1 MAKAALLGIGTVGS
15 GVAELLNSN
24 AAQIAA
30 GAGEKIELKYILC
43 SRPHPDSP
51 FADKLVYDFSV
62 IENDAEVA
70 VVAECI
76 GGVGAAYEYVRRAL
90 LAGKS
95 VVTSN
100 KELIAEKGMELLS
113 IAAQKRVRLL
123 FEASVG
129 GGIPIIRP
137 LSQCLAANRVEEIYG
152 ILNGTTNYIL
162 TQMFQ
167 CEQSFDT
174 ALREAQRLGYAESDP
189 SADVEGLDAGR
200 KICILADLCFGR
212 SVPPEKIRIRGI
224 TGVTA
229 GDAALSGRLGY
240 TVKLL
245 GRAMRVGSRLAVYVS
260 PHLIGQD
267 KLLSNI
273 SGVMNGI
280 CVRGNAVG
288 ECLFYGAGA
297 GKLPTAS
304 AVVADMIDA
313 VRRSSDGKGPAW
325 SEGAPDLLV
334 DSDELPCRWYVR
346 AGADAGLLE
355 RVFGGEAVSEGG
367 ESAAITA
374 EMSRSELES
383 MCAGLEVR
391 AVYPVL
397 D

>member
-1 MAKAALLGIGTVGS
+1 MAKIALLGIGTVGG
-15 GVAELLNSN
+15 GVAELLCSN

-30 GAGEKIELKYILC
+30 GAGERLELKYILC

-51 FADKLVYDFSV
+51 FADKIIYDFSV
-62 IENDAEVA
+62 IENDADIS

-76 GGVGAAYEYVRRAL
+76 GGVGAAYEYVKRAL

-100 KELIAEKGMELLS
+100 KEPIAEKGMELPG
-113 IAAQKRVRLL
+113 IAAHKNVRLL

-137 LSQCLAANRVEEIYG
+137 LTQCLAANRVDEIYG

-167 CEQSFDT
+167 CAQRFDT

-189 SADVEGLDAGR
+189 TADIEGLDAGR
-200 KICILADLCFGR
+200 KICILADICFGR
-212 SVPPEKIRIRGI
+212 NVPPDKIRIRGI
-224 TGVTA
+224 SEITA
-229 GDAALSGRLGY
+229 ADAALAGRLGF

-245 GRAMRVGSRLAVYVS
+245 GRAKRLENRLVVYVS
-260 PHLIGQD
+260 PHMIGED
-267 KLLSNI
+267 KLLSGI

-280 CVRGNAVG
+280 CVKGNAVG

-297 GKLPTAS
+297 GRLPTAS
-304 AVVADMIDA
+304 AVVADLIDA
-313 VRRSSDGKGPAW
+313 VRHTPDGKGPRWA
-325 SEGAPDLLV
+325 EGSDDLLA
-334 DSDELPCRWYVR
+334 DIDELPCRWYVR
-346 AGADAGLLE
+346 SRTDAAALE
-355 RVFGGEAVSEGG
+355 RVFGGGAVTENGY
-367 ESAAITA
+367 SASITA
-374 EMSRSELES
+374 EMPRTELEDL
-383 MCAGLEVR
+383 CAGLRE
-391 AVYPVL
+391 AVAYPVL

>member
-15 GVAELLNSN
+15 GVAELLSSN
-24 AAQIAA
+24 AAQIAS
-30 GAGEKIELKYILC
+30 GAGEEVELKYILC
-43 SRPHPDSP
+43 ARPHPESP
-51 FADKLVYDFSV
+51 FADKIVYDFSA
-62 IENDAEVA
+62 IENDPKVT

-76 GGVGAAYEYVRRAL
+76 GGVGAAYDYVRRAL

-100 KELIAEKGMELLS
+100 KELIAEKGVELLAL
-113 IAAQKRVRLL
+113 AAERNARLL
-123 FEASVG
+123 FEASVA

-137 LSQCLAANRVEEIYG
+137 LSQCLAANRVEEIFG

-167 CEQSFDT
+167 CQQSFDT

-189 SADVEGLDAGR
+189 SADVDGLDAGR
-200 KICILADLCFGR
+200 KICILADICFGR
-212 SVPPEKIRIRGI
+212 NVPPERIRIRGI
-224 TGVTA
+224 GGVTA
-229 GDAALSGRLGY
+229 ADAALAGALGF

-245 GRAMRVGSRLAVYVS
+245 GRARRVGSGLAVYVS
-260 PHLIGQD
+260 PHLTGQE
-267 KLLSNI
+267 KMLANI
-273 SGVMNGI
+273 SGVMNGVV
-280 CVRGNAVG
+280 VRGNAVG

-304 AVVADMIDA
+304 AVVADIIDA
-313 VRRSSDGKGPAW
+313 VRRSADGKDPVW
-325 SEGAPDLLV
+325 SEGGPEELI
-334 DSDELPCRWYVR
+334 DSDELPSRWYVR
-346 AGADAGLLE
+346 AGADSQALE
-355 RVFGGEAVSEGG
+355 RVFGGKAVSEGG
-367 ESAAITA
+367 ESAVITP
-374 EMSRSELES
+374 EMPRAELEG